1 MGQMLSRIFA
11 TICSFASAFELFG
24 NALCN
29 VAKVADEHSGAWVDE
44 ARLNREV
51 LIEEAQIK
59 RQQRRKAL
67 LAQNKDAL
75 KAAPK
80 EAAPK
85 EAA

>member
-1 MGQMLSRIFA
+1 MGQMLARIFA
-11 TICSFASAFELFG
+11 TVCSFASAFELFG

-29 VAKVADEHSGAWVDE
+29 VAKVADEHSGTWVDE

-67 LAQNKDAL
+67 LAQHKSTQ
-75 KAAPK
+75 AAPK
-80 EAAPK
+80 EAA
-85 EAA
+85 

>member
-1 MGQMLSRIFA
+1 MGQMLARVFA
-11 TICSFASAFELFG
+11 TIASFASAFELFG

-29 VAKVADEHSGAWVDE
+29 VAKVADEHSGTWVDE

-67 LAQNKDAL
+67 LAQNKSTQ
-75 KAAPK
+75 AAPK
-80 EAAPK
+80 EAA
-85 EAA
+85 